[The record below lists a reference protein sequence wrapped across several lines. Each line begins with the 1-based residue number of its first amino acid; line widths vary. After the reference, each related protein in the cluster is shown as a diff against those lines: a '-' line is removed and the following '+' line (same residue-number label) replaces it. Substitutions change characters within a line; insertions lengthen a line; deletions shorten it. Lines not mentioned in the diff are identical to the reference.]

1 MTALSF
7 VRHIKPARKSW
18 TLLLFSAILLFS
30 PGPAAGQ
37 GPGKT
42 GQYLYEDTKRLVT
55 LVEDAAAL
63 MEKKGTAA
71 FPEFGVKGSRW
82 LNEKYYLFVYDIS
95 GTCLFHPMN
104 PELVGKN
111 LLQLRDMNGKPIV
124 RTITDIGRRPERDAS
139 DWMFYLWE
147 EGTQFLPRWKS
158 AYVRKVIAPD
168 GKIYLVGSGSYDM
181 KIEKAFVKAR
191 VGLAVE
197 LIKSKGKEAAFR
209 ALKDPS
215 TPFHFLDNYIF
226 VMDGAGLALVD
237 PAYPTLA
244 GRDLTNFRDF
254 IGRYFVRDMIRK
266 LKTSDEAWVLYLM
279 PKPGQSVPSR
289 KLAYVRKVN
298 IGNETLIVGTDFFLA
313 TPVWMRL

>member
-1 MTALSF
+1 MGQSHFIRHGIAGCKRRTPAFIIALF
-7 VRHIKPARKSW
+7 
-18 TLLLFSAILLFS
+18 LLVPTSIYGGSAN
-30 PGPAAGQ
+30 
-37 GPGKT
+37 KT

-55 LVEDAAAL
+55 LVEDAATL
-63 MEKKGTAA
+63 IENKGTAA

-82 LNEKYYLFVYDIS
+82 LNQKYYLFVYDIS
-95 GTCLFHPMN
+95 GTCLFQPIN

-111 LLQLRDMNGKPIV
+111 LMQFRDMNGKPIV

-158 AYVRKVIAPD
+158 AYVRKAIAPD
-168 GKIYLVGSGSYDM
+168 GKVYLVGSGSYDL

-197 LIKSKGKEAAFR
+197 LIKSKGKETAFC
-209 ALKDPS
+209 ALKDPA

-226 VMDGAGLALVD
+226 VMDSTGRACVD

-254 IGRYFVRDMIRK
+254 IGRYVVKEMMQK
-266 LKTSDEAWVLYLM
+266 LKTCDEAWVQYLW
-279 PKPGQSVPSR
+279 PKPGTSVPSR

-298 IGNETLIVGTDFFLA
+298 VGNETLIVGTDFFLA
-313 TPVWMRL
+313 TPVWMKL